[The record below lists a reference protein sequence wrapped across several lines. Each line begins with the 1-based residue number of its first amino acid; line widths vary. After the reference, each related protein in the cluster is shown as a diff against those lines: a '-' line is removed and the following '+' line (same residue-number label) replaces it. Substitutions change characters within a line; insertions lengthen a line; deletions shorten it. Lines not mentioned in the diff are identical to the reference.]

1 MRCERIARVVPP
13 PRVVPRPLA
22 RAPNLSLSTRAFSD
36 RARGAR
42 RASNHITVR
51 PVRART
57 RPSRAIESRATHS
70 LYFFHARHRAESP
83 SSRDAPFSSPP
94 DDDRTSDPRRVSRN
108 APPRIIDRS
117 IAGRRDARESLAL
130 SRAETNASRSS
141 LSRGEFAVLGLRP
154 GVAHSRARAAPRPT
168 RARAAPREAPTAT
181 DRPTRPTR
189 PTGWVVVDGMD
200 TFLGH
205 DPSFEGGH
213 EIFSSARS
221 SAQSCG
227 RSVVI
232 GES

>member
-22 RAPNLSLSTRAFSD
+22 RAPNVSLSTRAFSD
-36 RARGAR
+36 RARGSR

-83 SSRDAPFSSPP
+83 SSRDAPFNSPP

-154 GVAHSRARAAPRPT
+154 GVAHSRARRRRRP
-168 RARAAPREAPTAT
+168 T
-181 DRPTRPTR
+181 DRPDRPDRPGGWSWMGWIRSWVMIPRSRGVTRYFRARGRARTR
-189 PTGWVVVDGMD
+189 AV
-200 TFLGH
+200 
-205 DPSFEGGH
+205 
-213 EIFSSARS
+213 
-221 SAQSCG
+221 G
-227 RSVVI
+227 RS
-232 GES
+232 